1 MIILSFSPNIIFVPL
16 HLRILVPFPEMLT
29 KSNFKEWFNRYKYA
43 ELAST
48 SAALITSLFSKIYS
62 GLTTAYLITFAEYLA
77 FYGVI
82 LFTSYKKLAVNN
94 KLLNK
99 KTTFRDVLSLIK
111 NLVLEFGYP
120 AFLDFLVVR
129 PFCMYWMPIL
139 CGNYFFG
146 IILGKI
152 TADSCF
158 YFFTIIN
165 YEIIKRKKN

>member
-1 MIILSFSPNIIFVPL
+1 
-16 HLRILVPFPEMLT
+16 MLT

-48 SAALITSLFSKIYS
+48 SAALTTSLFSKIYS

-82 LFTSYKKLAVNN
+82 LFSSYRKLKLKN
-94 KLLNK
+94 KLLHK
-99 KTTFRDVLSLIK
+99 KTTSGDILSLVK
-111 NLVLEFGYP
+111 NLILEFGYP
-120 AFLDFLVVR
+120 AILDFLVVR

-165 YEIIKRKKN
+165 YEIIKRRGN

>member
-1 MIILSFSPNIIFVPL
+1 
-16 HLRILVPFPEMLT
+16 MLT
-29 KSNFKEWFNRYKYA
+29 KSNLKEWFNRYKYA

-77 FYGVI
+77 FYIVI
-82 LFTSYKKLAVNN
+82 LFSSYKKLKKQNN
-94 KLLNK
+94 LLGKKTSSSEILKLLRN
-99 KTTFRDVLSLIK
+99 LI
-111 NLVLEFGYP
+111 LEFGYP
-120 AFLDFLVVR
+120 AFLDFLIIR

-152 TADSCF
+152 SADLFF

-165 YEIIKRKKN
+165 YELIKRK

>member
-1 MIILSFSPNIIFVPL
+1 
-16 HLRILVPFPEMLT
+16 MLT

-48 SAALITSLFSKIYS
+48 SAALLTSLFSKIYS
-62 GLTTAYLITFAEYLA
+62 GLTTAYLITFAEYFA

-82 LFTSYKKLAVNN
+82 IFTSYRKLARQN
-94 KLLNK
+94 KILE
-99 KTTFRDVLSLIK
+99 KTTTLNDVISLIK
-111 NLVLEFGYP
+111 NLALEFGYP

-158 YFFTIIN
+158 YFLTIIN
-165 YEIIKRKKN
+165 YEIIKSRKN

>member
-1 MIILSFSPNIIFVPL
+1 
-16 HLRILVPFPEMLT
+16 MLT

-48 SAALITSLFSKIYS
+48 SAALTTSLFSKIYS

-77 FYGVI
+77 FYSI
-82 LFTSYKKLAVNN
+82 IIFSSYKKLAQQN
-94 KLLNK
+94 KALNK
-99 KTTFRDVLSLIK
+99 KIYIRDLLSLIK
-111 NLVLEFGYP
+111 NLILEFGYP
-120 AFLDFLVVR
+120 AFLDFLIIR

-152 TADSCF
+152 AADLCF
-158 YFFTIIN
+158 YCFTIIN
-165 YEIIKRKKN
+165 YEIIKRK

>member
-1 MIILSFSPNIIFVPL
+1 
-16 HLRILVPFPEMLT
+16 MLT

-48 SAALITSLFSKIYS
+48 SAALTTSLLSKIYS

-77 FYGVI
+77 FYSVI
-82 LFTSYKKLAVNN
+82 LFSSYKKLTQQN

-99 KTTFRDVLSLIK
+99 KTYIKEVLSLTK
-111 NLVLEFGYP
+111 NLILEFGYP
-120 AFLDFLVVR
+120 AFLDFLVIR

-152 TADSCF
+152 SADLCF
-158 YFFTIIN
+158 YSFTIIN
-165 YEIIKRKKN
+165 YELIKRK

>member
-1 MIILSFSPNIIFVPL
+1 
-16 HLRILVPFPEMLT
+16 MLT

-48 SAALITSLFSKIYS
+48 SAALLTSLFSKIYS
-62 GLTTAYLITFAEYLA
+62 GLTTAYLITFAEYFA

-82 LFTSYKKLAVNN
+82 IFTSYRKLAMQN
-94 KLLNK
+94 KILE
-99 KTTFRDVLSLIK
+99 KTTTLKDVISLIK
-111 NLVLEFGYP
+111 NLALEFGYP

-165 YEIIKRKKN
+165 YEIIKRRKN

>member
-1 MIILSFSPNIIFVPL
+1 
-16 HLRILVPFPEMLT
+16 MLT

-48 SAALITSLFSKIYS
+48 SAALTTSLFSKIYS

-77 FYGVI
+77 FYSVI
-82 LFTSYKKLAVNN
+82 LFSSYKKLAQQN

-99 KTTFRDVLSLIK
+99 KAYIREVLSLTK
-111 NLVLEFGYP
+111 NLILEFGYP
-120 AFLDFLVVR
+120 AFLDFLLIR

-139 CGNYFFG
+139 CDNYFFG

-152 TADSCF
+152 SADLCF
-158 YFFTIIN
+158 YSFTIIN
-165 YEIIKRKKN
+165 YELIKRK

>member
-1 MIILSFSPNIIFVPL
+1 MLS
-16 HLRILVPFPEMLT
+16 
-29 KSNFKEWFNRYKYA
+29 KSNFTEWFNRYKYA

-48 SAALITSLFSKIYS
+48 SAALISSLFSKIYS
-62 GLTTAYLITFAEYLA
+62 GLTTAYLITIAEYLA

-82 LFTSYKKLAVNN
+82 LFASYKRLAKQN

-99 KTTFRDVLSLIK
+99 KTSSSEILQLLK

-120 AFLDFLVVR
+120 AFLDFLIIR

-152 TADSCF
+152 SADLCF
-158 YFFTIIN
+158 YCFTIIN
-165 YEIIKRKKN
+165 YELIKMKKF

>member
-1 MIILSFSPNIIFVPL
+1 
-16 HLRILVPFPEMLT
+16 MLT

-48 SAALITSLFSKIYS
+48 SAALLTSLFSKIYS
-62 GLTTAYLITFAEYLA
+62 ELTTAYLITFAEYFA

-82 LFTSYKKLAVNN
+82 IFTSYRKLARQN
-94 KLLNK
+94 KILE
-99 KTTFRDVLSLIK
+99 KTTTLKDVISLIK
-111 NLVLEFGYP
+111 NLALEFGYP

-165 YEIIKRKKN
+165 YEIIKRRKN

>member
-1 MIILSFSPNIIFVPL
+1 
-16 HLRILVPFPEMLT
+16 MLT

-48 SAALITSLFSKIYS
+48 SAALLTSLFSKIYS

-77 FYGVI
+77 FYSVI
-82 LFTSYKKLAVNN
+82 LISSYKKIARQNTLE
-94 KLLNK
+94 NK
-99 KTTFRDVLSLIK
+99 KTTFREIILLVK

-120 AFLDFLVVR
+120 AILDFLVVR

-158 YFFTIIN
+158 YFFTLIN
-165 YEIIKRKKN
+165 YEVIKRR

>member
-1 MIILSFSPNIIFVPL
+1 
-16 HLRILVPFPEMLT
+16 MLT

-48 SAALITSLFSKIYS
+48 SAALLTSLFSKIYS

-82 LFTSYKKLAVNN
+82 LILSYKEIARQNN
-94 KLLNK
+94 IENK
-99 KTTFRDVLSLIK
+99 KTTFKEILSLVK

-146 IILGKI
+146 IILGKL

-165 YEIIKRKKN
+165 YEIIKGRRN

>member
-1 MIILSFSPNIIFVPL
+1 
-16 HLRILVPFPEMLT
+16 MLT

-48 SAALITSLFSKIYS
+48 SAALLTSLFSKTYS
-62 GLTTAYLITFAEYLA
+62 GLTTAYLITFAEYFA

-82 LFTSYKKLAVNN
+82 IFTSYQKLAKQN
-94 KLLNK
+94 KVLEKN
-99 KTTFRDVLSLIK
+99 TTFSDVLSLVK
-111 NLVLEFGYP
+111 NLALEFGYP

>member
-1 MIILSFSPNIIFVPL
+1 
-16 HLRILVPFPEMLT
+16 MLT

-48 SAALITSLFSKIYS
+48 SAALLTSLFSKIYS
-62 GLTTAYLITFAEYLA
+62 GLTTAYLITFAEYFA

-82 LFTSYKKLAVNN
+82 IFTSYRKLAKQN
-94 KLLNK
+94 KILE
-99 KTTFRDVLSLIK
+99 KTTTLKDVISLIK
-111 NLVLEFGYP
+111 NLALEFGYP

-165 YEIIKRKKN
+165 YEIIKRRKN